1 MCQCPFLRRSLC
13 QSQLAEDGL
22 HHASIP
28 KLGLCAMCQA
38 FLPLCGKIFGAA
50 LPVLALPD
58 QVDEGEFLVTQRTL
72 SLLAMKRALV
82 EGA

>member
-1 MCQCPFLRRSLC
+1 
-13 QSQLAEDGL
+13 
-22 HHASIP
+22 
-28 KLGLCAMCQA
+28 MCQA